1 MVKKS
6 VWMTGIT
13 CVPIGVL
20 PLADTIVGGL
30 QYTSDRVGNGGS
42 AQL

>member
-1 MVKKS
+1 MKKC
-6 VWMTGIT
+6 VWMTGMAW
-13 CVPIGVL
+13 VPIVL
-20 PLADTIVGGL
+20 PLADTIVGSL